1 MANKNIN
8 QITDWIKANPDS
20 QSYINDKNYNSK
32 KNDEYLNMV
41 LKATGG
47 STKEEEEKR
56 ICKVVTV
63 IAKYVEIDKSSV

>member
-1 MANKNIN
+1 
-8 QITDWIKANPDS
+8 
-20 QSYINDKNYNSK
+20 
-32 KNDEYLNMV
+32 MV